1 MEEASWTAE
10 WKGEVPEVTA
20 PFYYYLGIYRDQNNS
35 DIILLFSI
43 KCTAQGVHTLKFQME
58 KKTPVCL
65 HFSAC
70 SVLTFG
76 RGS

>member
-43 KCTAQGVHTLKFQME
+43 NAQHK
-58 KKTPVCL
+58 VCI
-65 HFSAC
+65 H
-70 SVLTFG
+70 
-76 RGS
+76 